1 MKILGLAGSPRKN
14 GNTEILLDIALD
26 EARKNGAICS
36 KIRLMDKTISHCR
49 ACSRCARTGKCVIK
63 DDMQGIYKKI
73 LESEGIIWATPVHA
87 WNVSSLTKIAMDRTY
102 ALTFPRLQMA
112 GKVGGLIVVAARRGW
127 MNVANL
133 YHMFCIDNHMF
144 ATEFVWGQA
153 REKGDIKK
161 DVFAMNMAEEM
172 ARQMISLISSG
183 LKFPEEFDVPMHRIV
198 TRRLKRVSPA
208 R

>member
-1 MKILGLAGSPRKN
+1 
-14 GNTEILLDIALD
+14 
-26 EARKNGAICS
+26 
-36 KIRLMDKTISHCR
+36 
-49 ACSRCARTGKCVIK
+49 
-63 DDMQGIYKKI
+63 
-73 LESEGIIWATPVHA
+73 
-87 WNVSSLTKIAMDRTY
+87 MDRTY

-144 ATEFVWGQA
+144 TTEFVWGQA

-161 DVFAMNMAEEM
+161 DIFAMNMAEEM

-183 LKFPEEFDVPMHRIV
+183 LKFPEEFDVPMYRIV
-198 TRRLKRVSPA
+198 ARRLKRVLPD